1 MIMTTLIQDLRHA
14 FRLMV
19 RAPGFTLAALV
30 TLALS
35 IGVNTAVFSIVY
47 AVLLRPLPYADQ
59 DRIVI
64 LSEEHPGGRAI
75 ISDPRLSNLTFAA
88 WRDHARTIEGLSG
101 YSTQTFTIVNGN
113 ETDRIDGGSLS
124 PAAFGTLGV
133 SPAMGR
139 FFRPEEAVA
148 GNNNVVVLSDRFWRS
163 KFSGDP
169 KAVGRTLQVDGRV
182 YEVIGVTPPSFYF
195 PDRDALLWTPYVL
208 PPTTDGSMR
217 IMPALAR
224 LTAGSSVEQAAAE
237 GTAAA
242 RTVKRPMAAEM
253 LFGKGGP
260 VEVHVNR
267 IADSVTRR
275 VRPALLVL
283 MAAVGLVLLVAC
295 ANVANLLLARGSARA
310 RELAVRAAL
319 GAGAG
324 RLARQMLTESATIGL
339 LGGALGVLVAWGLT
353 KAVPVWAPEGF
364 PRLDDVGVDVRMLGF
379 ALLLSLLAGALAGLL
394 PALRASRAE
403 LSPTLRA
410 GDNRSVGSG
419 ERVRA
424 LLLAF
429 EAALSVV
436 LLIGAGLLVRSFFTL
451 ANVDPGYDAQNVLTA
466 RIYLNGAASAPER
479 RAQLVASLMGR
490 LRSMPTIVAAGAG
503 NMAPLGESSFVSG
516 FAFGHTDA
524 GQQIVARALQYV
536 ITAGYA
542 EALNLRVREG
552 RAIAPADESSPI
564 GAMLVNDAFV
574 RAYITDGRSAVGRQY
589 KGLLGKPEMTTEI
602 VGVVGDVL
610 KDGLDTKP
618 QPEIYLAL
626 NTLDKE
632 HAITREINLVIR
644 TRSDPNAFAPSLRS
658 IVREIEPTAALGH
671 VGTLSSQVAN
681 SVSEPRFSTAVLTAF
696 AVLALGIAVTGLY
709 GVLSYN
715 VSQRRKEI
723 GIRAAL
729 GATRSDL
736 VGLVVRQ
743 GLTVT
748 LAGLGVGMVIAALA
762 ARRLEPLLFGI
773 APLDLPSFLI
783 MPAILLIVATLACVI
798 PARRAAATD
807 PAATLRAE

>member
-1 MIMTTLIQDLRHA
+1 MTTLIQDLRHA
-14 FRLMV
+14 LRLMV

-30 TLALS
+30 TLALA
-35 IGVNTAVFSIVY
+35 IGVNTAVFSVVY
-47 AVLLRPLPYADQ
+47 GVLLRPLPYADQ

-64 LSEEHPGGRAI
+64 LSEEHPGGHAI
-75 ISDPRLSNLTFAA
+75 IRDPRLSNLTFAA

-113 ETDRIDGGSLS
+113 ETERVNGGSLS

-133 SPAMGR
+133 SPAIGR
-139 FFRPEEAVA
+139 FFRPEEALE
-148 GNNNVVVLSDRFWRS
+148 GNNAVVVLSDRLWRS
-163 KFSGDP
+163 KFNGDP
-169 KAVGRTLQVDGRV
+169 NVAGRTVQINGRTH
-182 YEVIGVTPPSFYF
+182 EVIGVAPASFYF
-195 PDRDALLWTPYVL
+195 PDRDAQLWTPYVL

-224 LTAGSSVEQAAAE
+224 LTPGSSVEQAAAE

-253 LFGKGGP
+253 LFGKGRP
-260 VEVHVNR
+260 VAVHVNR
-267 IADSVTRR
+267 IADSFTRR

-295 ANVANLLLARGSARA
+295 ANVANLLLARGTARA

-324 RLARQMLTESATIGL
+324 RLARQMLTESAAIGL
-339 LGGALGVLVAWGLT
+339 IGGALGVLIAWGLT
-353 KAVPVWAPEGF
+353 KAVPAWAPEGF
-364 PRLDDVGVDVRMLGF
+364 PRLDDVRLDVRVLGF
-379 ALLLSLLAGALAGLL
+379 GLLLSLLAGAVAGLL
-394 PALRASRAE
+394 PAVRASRAE
-403 LSPTLRA
+403 LSPTLRT

-419 ERVRA
+419 ERVRGV
-424 LLLAF
+424 LLAF

-436 LLIGAGLLVRSFFTL
+436 LLIGAALLVRSFVTL
-451 ANVDPGYDAQNVLTA
+451 ANVDPGYDTRNVLTA
-466 RIYLNGAASAPER
+466 RIYLTGTASTPER
-479 RAQLVASLMGR
+479 RAQLVDSLMGR
-490 LRSMPTIVAAGAG
+490 LRSTPVIVAAGAG

-516 FAFGHTDA
+516 FSFGHTDA
-524 GQQIVARALQYV
+524 GQEIVARALQYV
-536 ITAGYA
+536 ITSGYA
-542 EALNLRVREG
+542 EALNLRVKEG
-552 RAIAPADESSPI
+552 RAIARADESSPI
-564 GAMLVNDAFV
+564 EAMLVNEAFV

-589 KGLLGKPEMTTEI
+589 QGLLGKPEMTTEI

-610 KDGLDTKP
+610 KDGLDTKA

-626 NTLDKE
+626 NKLDTE

-644 TRSDPNAFAPSLRS
+644 TSGDPDAFAPSLRS
-658 IVREIEPTAALGH
+658 IVREIEPTAALGR
-671 VGTLSSQVAN
+671 VGTLASQVAN
-681 SVSEPRFSTAVLTAF
+681 SISEPRFSTAVLAAF

-729 GATRSDL
+729 GATRADL
-736 VGLVVRQ
+736 IGLVVRQ

-748 LAGLGVGMVIAALA
+748 LLGLGAGVLIAAIA

-773 APLDLPSFLI
+773 TPLDLPSFLV
-783 MPAILLIVATLACVI
+783 MPSILVIVATLACVI

-807 PAATLRAE
+807 PAATLRPE

>member
-1 MIMTTLIQDLRHA
+1 MSMLFQDLRHA
-14 FRLMV
+14 LRLMKG
-19 RAPGFTLAALV
+19 APGFTSAALV
-30 TLALS
+30 TLALA
-35 IGVNTAVFSIVY
+35 IGVNTAVFSVVY
-47 AVLLRPLPYADQ
+47 GVLLRPLPYTNA
-59 DRIVI
+59 DRIVT
-64 LSEEHPGGRAI
+64 LSEEHPGGHAI
-75 ISDPRLSNLTFAA
+75 IREPRLSNLTFEA
-88 WRDHARTIEGLSG
+88 WRDHAQTVEGLSG
-101 YSTQTFTIVNGN
+101 YSQQTFTITNGTQT
-113 ETDRIDGGSLS
+113 ERVEGGSLS
-124 PAAFGTLGV
+124 PAGFTTLGV
-133 SPAMGR
+133 TPARGR

-163 KFSGDP
+163 TFGSDP
-169 KAVGRTLQVDGRV
+169 NAVGRTLQVDGRV
-182 YEVIGVTPPSFYF
+182 HEVIGVAPASFYF

-224 LTAGSSVEQAAAE
+224 LTPGSSVQQAAAE

-242 RTVKRPMAAEM
+242 RTVKRPMAAEL

-260 VEVHVNR
+260 VEVRVSR

-295 ANVANLLLARGSARA
+295 ANVANLLLARGTART

-324 RLARQMLTESATIGL
+324 RLARQMLTESAAIGL
-339 LGGALGVLVAWGLT
+339 IGGALGVFMAWGLT
-353 KAVPVWAPEGF
+353 RAVPAWAPEGF
-364 PRLDDVGVDVRMLGF
+364 PRLDDIRLDARILGF
-379 ALLLSLLAGALAGLL
+379 ALFLSLAAGAIAGLV
-394 PALRASRAE
+394 PAWRASRPE
-403 LSPTLRA
+403 LSPSLRS
-410 GDNRSVGSG
+410 GDNRSVGSR
-419 ERVRA
+419 ERIRGV
-424 LLLAF
+424 LLAL

-436 LLIGAGLLVRSFFTL
+436 LLIGAALLVRSFVTL
-451 ANVDPGYDAQNVLTA
+451 ANVDPGYDARNVLTA
-466 RIYLNGAASAPER
+466 RIYLTGTASTPER
-479 RAQLVASLMGR
+479 RAHIVESLIGR
-490 LRSMPTIVAAGAG
+490 LRATPAIVAAGAG

-516 FAFGHTDA
+516 FTFGHNDA
-524 GQQIVARALQYV
+524 GQEIVARALQYV
-536 ITAGYA
+536 ITSGYA
-542 EALNLRVREG
+542 EALKLRVKEG
-552 RAIAPADESSPI
+552 RAIARADESSATE
-564 GAMLVNDAFV
+564 AMLVNEAFV
-574 RAYITDGRSAVGRQY
+574 RAYIRDGRSAVGRQY
-589 KGLLGKPEMTTEI
+589 KGLLGKSDMTTEI

-610 KDGLDTKP
+610 KDGLDGKP

-626 NTLDKE
+626 NKQDKE

-644 TRSDPNAFAPSLRS
+644 TSGDPDAFVPSLRS
-658 IVREIEPTAALGH
+658 MVHETEPAAALGH
-671 VGTLSSQVAN
+671 VGTLSGQVAD
-681 SVSEPRFSTAVLTAF
+681 SVSEPRFSMAVLAAF

-715 VSQRRKEI
+715 VSQRRQEI

-729 GATRSDL
+729 GATRADL
-736 VGLVVRQ
+736 IGLVVRQ

-748 LAGLGVGMVIAALA
+748 LLGLAAGVLIAAVA

-807 PAATLRAE
+807 PATTLRAE